1 MLIFIFSKLNSCKTV
16 THTIYLQLAAG
27 AFESIFVFMQ
37 VAEWRSGL
45 IPVTLFVSASINS
58 IYPEVDDGLW
68 PEIDPDGEIDREGGT
83 VYVQEVSTVR
93 TEVTT
98 LPPNRNLNKPQR
110 TYENFDPKYNLYDT
124 EPEPKPESG
133 GGATGGGGGGRVTS
147 ASAQGTILVIGI
159 IAGALIAIVLIV
171 IIVSMRTL

>member
-1 MLIFIFSKLNSCKTV
+1 MLSPLF
-16 THTIYLQLAAG
+16 AA
-27 AFESIFVFMQ
+27 S
-37 VAEWRSGL
+37 
-45 IPVTLFVSASINS
+45 TNS

-93 TEVTT
+93 AQVTT
-98 LPPNRNLNKPQR
+98 MPPNRNLDKPQR
-110 TYENFDPKYNLYDT
+110 TYEHFDQKYNLYDT
-124 EPEPKPESG
+124 EPEPKPDSGGG
-133 GGATGGGGGGRVTS
+133 GGATGGGGRNHVTS

-171 IIVSMRTL
+171 IIVSIMHKLPHWATRKVS